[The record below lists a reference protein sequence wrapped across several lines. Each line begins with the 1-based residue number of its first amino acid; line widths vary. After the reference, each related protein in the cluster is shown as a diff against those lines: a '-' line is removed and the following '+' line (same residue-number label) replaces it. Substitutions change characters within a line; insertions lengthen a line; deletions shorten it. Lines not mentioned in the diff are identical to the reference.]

1 MKKIYN
7 RLSLQSRLLL
17 IFILLFVVSINIL
30 GFTLYSKAKTTTI
43 QIIEDRLSREVEIM
57 SYIIKNLKFVYISDE
72 NYFFQQVE
80 MSVRDQHKQLAADG
94 IASDMYYMQNGKI
107 TPFQVS
113 KKVENTFLSELVE
126 KINKMDKGLFH
137 EQLEGKDYTISVQKM
152 NEINGNYV
160 LVVPTNSYL
169 GPANQMHSFII
180 VLVIIS
186 LMICTILISLFVKS
200 ITKPLKELQETMREV
215 REGNLNK
222 TISVKTTVPEIISLN
237 KSFNMMIEQMGNMIH
252 ELNETTKELES
263 TGKNLS
269 QSSNEALTSSHKLIQ
284 EINLVKLAAE
294 QTAATSEDSVKD
306 FNTMKDKIELLINNI
321 NKVFTSSEDMNS
333 SAIGGERNITQL
345 IETIN
350 QFESDFDYMTGT
362 IKEVKNHSIAIGNLV
377 GLIQAVA
384 DQTKLLALNATIE
397 ATRAGEAGKG
407 FAVVA
412 NEVRKLADQSTKA
425 AEKITSS
432 ILSME
437 DVTIQATQEFDQ
449 ILLKI
454 KKTLTTANQSKES
467 FDDLMSEIGIVI
479 EKIQNMQGELS
490 ALQCILP
497 QLEQTTVGIVSIS
510 QETLSSTEQMFTTSD
525 KQISEMER
533 THLIG
538 TQLMELSSS
547 LSTKTKKFN
556 VG

>member
-17 IFILLFVVSINIL
+17 IFILLFVLSINIL

-43 QIIEDRLSREVEIM
+43 SIIEDRLSREVEIM
-57 SYIIKNLKFVYISDE
+57 SYIIKNLKFVYISDD

-80 MSVRDQHKQLAADG
+80 MSVRDQQKQLGADG
-94 IASDMYYMQNGKI
+94 ITSDIYYMENGKI

-113 KKVENTFLSELVE
+113 KKVENTFPKELIE
-126 KINKMDKGLFH
+126 KISKMDKGIFH
-137 EQLEGKDYTISVQKM
+137 QQLEGNDYTISVQKI
-152 NEINGNYV
+152 NEIKGNYV

-169 GPANQMHSFII
+169 GPVNQMHSFII
-180 VLVIIS
+180 VSVIIS
-186 LMICTILISLFVKS
+186 LIICTILISLFVKS
-200 ITKPLKELQETMREV
+200 ITKPLKKLQETMREV

-222 TISVKTTVPEIISLN
+222 TISIKTSVPEIVSLN
-237 KSFNMMIEQMGNMIH
+237 KSFNMMVEQMRNVIH
-252 ELNETTKELES
+252 ELNETTKELEA
-263 TGKNLS
+263 TGGNLS
-269 QSSNEALTSSHKLIQ
+269 YTSNEALATSRKLIQ
-284 EINLVKLAAE
+284 EINLVKQAAE
-294 QTAATSEDSVKD
+294 QTAATSEDSVYD
-306 FNTMKDKIELLINNI
+306 FNTMKEKIELLINNI
-321 NKVFTSSEDMNS
+321 NKVFTSSEDMNH
-333 SAIGGERNITQL
+333 SANGGERNITQL

-350 QFESDFDYMTGT
+350 QFELDFEYMTGT
-362 IKEVKNHSIAIGNLV
+362 IKEVKNHSIAIANLV

-397 ATRAGEAGKG
+397 AARAGEAGKG

-412 NEVRKLADQSTKA
+412 NEVRKLADQSSKA
-425 AEKITSS
+425 TEEITSS
-432 ILSME
+432 IISME
-437 DVTIQATQEFDQ
+437 DVTIQATQEFEQ

-454 KKTLTTANQSKES
+454 KNTLTTANQSKES
-467 FDDLMSEIGIVI
+467 FDDLMGEIGIVI

-490 ALQCILP
+490 ELQYILP

-510 QETLSSTEQMFTTSD
+510 QETLSSTEQMLTTSD
-525 KQISEMER
+525 NQISEMER
-533 THLIG
+533 THQIG
-538 TQLMELSSS
+538 MQLTELSSA

>member
-94 IASDMYYMQNGKI
+94 ITSDMYYMQNGKI

-113 KKVENTFLSELVE
+113 KKVENTSLSELVE

-137 EQLEGKDYTISVQKM
+137 EQLEGKDYTISVQKI

-169 GPANQMHSFII
+169 GPVNQMHSFII

-490 ALQCILP
+490 ALQYILP

>member
-169 GPANQMHSFII
+169 GPVNQMHSFII

>member
-1 MKKIYN
+1 M
-7 RLSLQSRLLL
+7 LL

-137 EQLEGKDYTISVQKM
+137 EQLEGKDYTISVQKI

-169 GPANQMHSFII
+169 GPVNQMHSFII

>member
-1 MKKIYN
+1 M
-7 RLSLQSRLLL
+7 LL

-169 GPANQMHSFII
+169 GPVNQMHSFII

>member
-94 IASDMYYMQNGKI
+94 ITSDMYYMQNGKI

-113 KKVENTFLSELVE
+113 KKVENTSLSELVE

-137 EQLEGKDYTISVQKM
+137 EQLEGKDYTISVQKI

-169 GPANQMHSFII
+169 GPVNQMHSFII

-490 ALQCILP
+490 ALQYILP

-547 LSTKTKKFN
+547 LSTKTKQFN

>member
-17 IFILLFVVSINIL
+17 IFILLFVLSINIL

-43 QIIEDRLSREVEIM
+43 SIIEDRLSREVEIM
-57 SYIIKNLKFVYISDE
+57 SYIIKNLKFVYISDD

-80 MSVRDQHKQLAADG
+80 MSVRDQQKQLGADG
-94 IASDMYYMQNGKI
+94 ITSDIYYMENGKI

-113 KKVENTFLSELVE
+113 KKVENTFPKELIE
-126 KINKMDKGLFH
+126 KISKMDKGIFH
-137 EQLEGKDYTISVQKM
+137 QQLEGNDYTISVQKI
-152 NEINGNYV
+152 NEIKGNYV

-169 GPANQMHSFII
+169 GPVNQMHSFII
-180 VLVIIS
+180 VSVIIS
-186 LMICTILISLFVKS
+186 LIICTILISLFVKS
-200 ITKPLKELQETMREV
+200 ITKPLKKLQETMREV

-222 TISVKTTVPEIISLN
+222 TISIKTSVPEIVSLN
-237 KSFNMMIEQMGNMIH
+237 KSFNMMVEQMRNVIH
-252 ELNETTKELES
+252 ELNETTKELEA
-263 TGKNLS
+263 TGGNLS
-269 QSSNEALTSSHKLIQ
+269 YTSNEALATSRKLIQ
-284 EINLVKLAAE
+284 EINLVKQAAE
-294 QTAATSEDSVKD
+294 QTAATSEDSVYD
-306 FNTMKDKIELLINNI
+306 FNTMKEKIELLINNI
-321 NKVFTSSEDMNS
+321 NKVFTSSEDMNH

-350 QFESDFDYMTGT
+350 QFELDFEYMTGT
-362 IKEVKNHSIAIGNLV
+362 IKEVKNHSIAIANLV

-397 ATRAGEAGKG
+397 AARAGEAGKG

-412 NEVRKLADQSTKA
+412 NEVRKLADQSSKA
-425 AEKITSS
+425 TEEITSS

-454 KKTLTTANQSKES
+454 KNTLTTANQSKES
-467 FDDLMSEIGIVI
+467 FDDLMGEIGIVI

-490 ALQCILP
+490 ELQYILP

-510 QETLSSTEQMFTTSD
+510 QETLSSTEQMLTTSD
-525 KQISEMER
+525 NQISEMER
-533 THLIG
+533 THQIG
-538 TQLMELSSS
+538 MQLTELSSA

>member
-43 QIIEDRLSREVEIM
+43 QIIEDRLTREVEIM

-80 MSVRDQHKQLAADG
+80 MSVRDQQKQLAADG
-94 IASDMYYMQNGKI
+94 ISSDLYYMQNGKI

-113 KKVENTFLSELVE
+113 KKVKTNFSNGLVE
-126 KINKMDKGLFH
+126 KINKLDKGIFH
-137 EQLEGKDYTISVQKM
+137 DQLEGKDYTISVQKI
-152 NEINGNYV
+152 NEINGKFI
-160 LVVPTNSYL
+160 LAVPTNSYL
-169 GPANQMHSFII
+169 GPVNQMHSFII
-180 VLVIIS
+180 LSVMIS
-186 LMICTILISLFVKS
+186 LIICTILISLFVKS
-200 ITKPLKELQETMREV
+200 ITKPLKKLQETMREV

-237 KSFNMMIEQMGNMIH
+237 KSFNMMIEQMRNMIH

-263 TGKNLS
+263 TGESLS
-269 QSSNEALTSSHKLIQ
+269 QSSNEALASSHKLIQ

-294 QTAATSEDSVKD
+294 ETAATSEDSVHD
-306 FNTMKDKIELLINNI
+306 FNTMKDKIDLLINNI
-321 NKVFTSSEDMNS
+321 NKVFASSEDMNH
-333 SAIGGERNITQL
+333 SAQGGERNITQL

-350 QFESDFDYMTGT
+350 LFESDFEYMTGT
-362 IKEVKNHSIAIGNLV
+362 IKEVKNHSNAIANLV

-397 ATRAGEAGKG
+397 AARAGEAGKG

-425 AEKITSS
+425 AEEITSS
-432 ILSME
+432 ITTME
-437 DVTIQATQEFDQ
+437 DVTKQASQEFDQ

-454 KKTLTTANQSKES
+454 NKTLTTANQSKES
-467 FDDLMSEIGIVI
+467 FDNLMSEISRVI

-490 ALQCILP
+490 ELQYILP
-497 QLEQTTVGIVSIS
+497 QLEHTTAGIVSIS
-510 QETLSSTEQMFTTSD
+510 QETLSSTEQMLTTSD
-525 KQISEMER
+525 KQISEMEK

-538 TQLMELSSS
+538 MQLTELSSS
-547 LSTKTKKFN
+547 LSFKTKKFN